1 MCLKLGINSM
11 KNKVYSY
18 ALIVFAILHIIVLY
32 GCGGSTNEI
41 VQLVSERDSLRQVNK
56 LNEIR
61 WNSINEMLTV
71 VNSTVDSISMEEG
84 LIFVSGNGESQI
96 TRMEALKNLER
107 FESLVLKQ
115 HERIKDLE
123 YELHGNAALDSNSL
137 GVISLLKSQLL
148 EKDRQIAYLKNE
160 LQKKDVDISK
170 LREKVA
176 SQQLQINMQEDKIVD
191 LTNRNE
197 RQTKALLAQD
207 AMINQCYVLI
217 GTKKDL
223 ERKNVLRKG
232 KLRPEGALDRSKFA
246 TVDIRTWTEISFT
259 AKKVKILT
267 PMPSQTYVLNTDGN
281 HNYTL
286 TIKDPNGFWNVSN
299 FLVIQTD

>member
-1 MCLKLGINSM
+1 M
-11 KNKVYSY
+11 KNIVCNFACVLSV
-18 ALIVFAILHIIVLY
+18 ALTCLVLK

-61 WNSINEMLTV
+61 WSSINEMLSV
-71 VNSTVDSISMEEG
+71 VNSTVDSISIEEG

-107 FESLVLKQ
+107 FESLMLKQ
-115 HERIKDLE
+115 HKRIKDLE
-123 YELHGNAALDSNSL
+123 SELHGNAALDSNSV

-148 EKDRQIAYLKNE
+148 EKDRQIAYLKSE
-160 LQKKDVDISK
+160 LQKKDVDIAK

-176 SQQLQINMQEDKIVD
+176 SQQLQIDMQEDKIVD
-191 LTNRNE
+191 LTGRNE
-197 RQTKALLAQD
+197 RQNKALLAQD

-223 ERKNVLRKG
+223 ERKNVLRRG

-246 TVDIRTWTEISFT
+246 VVDIRTWTEISFT
-259 AKKVKILT
+259 AKKVN
-267 PMPSQTYVLNTDGN
+267 LNN
-281 HNYTL
+281 
-286 TIKDPNGFWNVSN
+286 S
-299 FLVIQTD
+299 